1 MKLAISRW
9 VYADNDADKEP
20 ETVEELNWC
29 MRDLREV
36 LLKECDWT
44 VGVDSP
50 LQQSVKDE
58 WIAWRQWMR
67 DITQHVSITDAVE
80 YVDIL
85 DPPAI
90 GRPKSW
96 VHFEVVESE

>member
-9 VYADNDADKEP
+9 VYLDNGEDKAP
-20 ETVEELNWC
+20 ETVEELDWC

-36 LLKECDWT
+36 FLKECDWT

-50 LQQSVKDE
+50 LPQSAKDA

-67 DITQHVSITDAVE
+67 DITQHISITEVVE
-80 YVDIL
+80 YVEIL
-85 DPPAI
+85 DPPTI

-96 VHFEVVESE
+96 VNFEVTEP

>member
-9 VYADNDADKEP
+9 AYADGFTDRQP
-20 ETVEELNWC
+20 TTVEELDWC

-44 VGVDSP
+44 VGLDSP
-50 LQQSVKDE
+50 LNQEDKDA
-58 WIAWRQWMR
+58 WVSWRQWMR
-67 DITQHVSITDAVE
+67 DITQHITITDVVE
-80 YVDIL
+80 YVEIPN
-85 DPPAI
+85 PPVA

-96 VHFEVVESE
+96 VNIEVV